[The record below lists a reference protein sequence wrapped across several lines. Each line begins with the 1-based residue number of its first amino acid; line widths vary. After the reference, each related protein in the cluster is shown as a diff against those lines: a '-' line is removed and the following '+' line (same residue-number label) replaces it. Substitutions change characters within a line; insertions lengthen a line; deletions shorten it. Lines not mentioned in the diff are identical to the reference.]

1 MVCDRKAGM
10 EYLKCVR
17 CGLDLR
23 PRPARVQIKHCP
35 RCLARSA
42 TMSPLV
48 RAAEPLSPA
57 VGWVDRAADAA
68 TAAAEPRANPRRA
81 GVSRRASQ
89 GVLAA
94 AVRDMRSQGR
104 MRPAR

>member
-1 MVCDRKAGM
+1 M

-17 CGLDLR
+17 CGLEIR
-23 PRPARVQIKHCP
+23 TRPARTQIDNCP

-42 TMSPLV
+42 TMSPMV

-57 VGWVDRAADAA
+57 VGWGDRAADAA
-68 TAAAEPRANPRRA
+68 AAADEPVRNTRRA
-81 GVSRRASQ
+81 GASRRASQ

-94 AVRDMRSQGR
+94 AVREMRSQGR